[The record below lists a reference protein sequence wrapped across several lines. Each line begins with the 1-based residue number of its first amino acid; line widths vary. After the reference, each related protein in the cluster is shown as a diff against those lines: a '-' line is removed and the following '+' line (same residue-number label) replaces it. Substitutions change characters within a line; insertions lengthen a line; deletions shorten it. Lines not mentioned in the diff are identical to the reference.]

1 MATYEDLVSVLNNPA
16 GLSLA
21 DALDVRNQNV
31 SLPTLAEK
39 KSASV
44 SQRLEEKQQRLNPN
58 PPPQLSSANP
68 FQQSNVLTSG
78 PSQTGLADLAEA
90 SLYRAGGNLADAGR
104 GISNKLFNTE
114 FDDSE
119 ETGLSNS
126 TLADEKAGVSLAY
139 RQQLQQDQDQVLQ
152 DVAQGNWLDALGS
165 TANVALRTAADSAA
179 TVPELAAGALLT
191 PVAGAGTALLGRKIV
206 KASETAKNIAERYD
220 QIKDNKLVK
229 GLNRGLEEA
238 GKASVL
244 TADIVQQQRNQYKA
258 ENNGEEP
265 SAERLAGMTALTLA
279 TTIWQPEIAKRFFMP
294 KVGKTTKKDGDFKTR
309 MQKEVQS
316 IVDKADRGVLNN
328 LARRV
333 GSGITG
339 IAAAG
344 GAEAVQEYAQFW
356 AEALGTSMKPDE
368 KTGFFQAAID
378 VFTEEGNAD
387 KAIQSAFLGAG
398 AGAATKG
405 ALSTPG
411 NAVGAVADTTLST
424 ANAARRNI
432 QQRVNEAMSDSDITA
447 MSAEESAKQRAA
459 DKLKERKIAEADTIN
474 SAKTVNDIKD
484 ENTLN
489 TLTTLAQGRDLN
501 DADVFSAVKNT
512 AIRKLKSEAAQAQV
526 AATGKRV
533 VGISKRGAEK
543 LAEKSVELATK
554 VLTPERIDEI
564 KGLAVDTKKTIQSEL
579 ENFPQ
584 STTAGLIESAGEYAS
599 KKSKAGLRALREQ
612 AQASGIEATRKLAD
626 IINDDAPDVAKAL
639 RESAK
644 KQENAAKQAGLR
656 TDNLTTNDNL
666 KTSIKAAAAV
676 GVNKD
681 SIDTT
686 MADIFD
692 VAKGEFDSQKTVD
705 TVRAAI
711 KRVRA
716 TDEFKA
722 LPNNEKVAFAALESN
737 LRRKVGPA
745 SQTTTEKVKT
755 TAKKVADNFELLKT
769 KPGEASSTIKSA
781 FKKVNDAFV
790 KFTNSDET
798 DMGQLLITDQREPSA
813 DTIPVKQD
821 AANPDS
827 EVVATIKKTPVIESL
842 RQTFADS
849 QAGMDEQNDST
860 GLDSILA
867 TFSNPEVV
875 KQIANAINTDNPAV
889 IQALFTHFAPSLG
902 NPEYA
907 AKLKDSLEAALN
919 EEVQTKATTETETTS
934 NETQPTEVSP
944 TTKVKEEDQ
953 NRRAEFDKLSE
964 KQVENLETV
973 QVDEDTNILSGFENK
988 TLQVQ
993 EEDGTFTM
1001 VAVPKTEDELKAL
1014 LSQIPVC
1021 KE

>member
-21 DALDVRNQNV
+21 DALDVRNQNI
-31 SLPTLAEK
+31 SLPTLADE
-39 KSASV
+39 KSALV
-44 SQRLEEKQQRLNPN
+44 AQRLEQKQQRLDPN
-58 PPPQLSSANP
+58 PVPQPSFVDP
-68 FQQSNVLTSG
+68 FQQSKVLNQDFYGTDLG
-78 PSQTGLADLAEA
+78 DLAEA

-104 GISNKLFNTE
+104 GISNALFNTN

-126 TLADEKAGVSLAY
+126 ALADKKAGVSLAY

-152 DVAQGNWLDALGS
+152 DIAQGNWLDALGS

-179 TVPELAAGALLT
+179 TVPELIAGALLT
-191 PVAGAGTALLGRKIV
+191 PVAGAGAAVLGRK
-206 KASETAKNIAERYD
+206 AKQAFDFAENIAERYD
-220 QIKDNKLVK
+220 QIKDNKVVK
-229 GLNRGLEEA
+229 GFNRGLKEA
-238 GKASVL
+238 GRASIL

-265 SAERLAGMTALTLA
+265 STARLAGNVALTLA
-279 TTIWQPEIAKRFFMP
+279 TTIWQPAIAARLFMP

-309 MQKEVQS
+309 MQKEVKS

-333 GSGITG
+333 GNGIAG

-356 AEALGTSMKPDE
+356 AGALGTSMKPDE
-368 KTGFFQAAID
+368 QTGFFQAAMD

-405 ALSTPG
+405 VLSTPG
-411 NAVGAVADTTLST
+411 NAAGALTDTTLS
-424 ANAARRNI
+424 ASNAARRAI
-432 QQRVNEAMSDSDITA
+432 QRRVTEAMSNSDILA
-447 MSAEESAKQRAA
+447 MTAEEAAKQRAT
-459 DKLKERKIAEADTIN
+459 DKLKNRKIAEADMIN
-474 SAKTVNDIKD
+474 SAKTINDIKN
-484 ENTLN
+484 ESVLN

-501 DADVFSAVKNT
+501 NAEVFSSVKDA
-512 AIRKLKSEAAQAQV
+512 AIRKLRSEAFDAQA
-526 AATGKRV
+526 AAAGKRA
-533 VGISKRGAEK
+533 VGVSKRGAEK
-543 LAEKSVELATK
+543 LADKSVELVTK
-554 VLTPERIDEI
+554 VLTAERVDKIVGLANKTKETIKREI
-564 KGLAVDTKKTIQSEL
+564 K
-579 ENFPQ
+579 NFPQ
-584 STTAGLIESAGEYAS
+584 STTAGLIEAAGKYAAN
-599 KKSKAGLRALREQ
+599 KSKAGLRALREQ

-626 IINDDAPDVAKAL
+626 IMNDDAPDVARAL
-639 RESAK
+639 RESAE
-644 KQENAAKQAGLR
+644 KQENAAIQAGLR

-666 KTSIKAAAAV
+666 KSSIKAAAAV

-692 VAKGEFDSQKTVD
+692 VAKGEFDSQQTVD

-737 LRRKVGPA
+737 LRRKVGTA

-755 TAKKVADNFELLKT
+755 TARKVADNFKLLKT

-821 AANPDS
+821 AANSDS
-827 EVVATIKKTPVIESL
+827 EVVATIKKNSVIESL

-849 QAGMDEQNDST
+849 QAGMDEQNDSA
-860 GLDSILA
+860 GLDSLLA
-867 TFSNPEVV
+867 TFEKPDIV

-889 IQALFTHFAPSLG
+889 IQALFTYFAPSLG

-907 AKLKDSLEAALN
+907 AKLKNSLEAALN
-919 EEVQTKATTETETTS
+919 EKVQTKETN
-934 NETQPTEVSP
+934 NETQTTEVSP
-944 TTKVKEEDQ
+944 TTEVKKEDQ
-953 NRRAEFDKLSE
+953 NKRADFDNLTE
-964 KQVENLETV
+964 KEVENLETV

-988 TLQVQ
+988 TIQVQ